1 MGVYFGQSGE
11 IALKRDALQSDL
23 RTQLDPSD
31 VNTSTKRF
39 SVDHSSGSLLSG
51 DQVEIATANNS
62 PLKLVDGHIDPATS
76 DYYPDG
82 KWFIHVDPVGGIRLY
97 DTFSKA
103 IEGLI
108 STALT
113 LVAPT
118 SKQDILIRTRNERFR
133 HVANVRDFEMTT
145 SREQVDLTNL
155 GDEFRNQYEAGLISG
170 QGTMTC
176 IWEHSYDTGNRKNE
190 YGAESEF
197 PFYLAQL
204 IVRTQQG
211 SDFDGL
217 FYIYRD
223 PSNSAK
229 NVYYEANCI
238 ITNVA
243 VSVTPAE
250 VIETRVEFITNG
262 VIRLKTGDTPGYL
275 LQEDTYR
282 ILQEDESPILL
293 EQV

>member
-11 IALKRDALQSDL
+11 IALKRDALQSAL
-23 RTQLDPSD
+23 QTKLDPSD
-31 VNTSTKRF
+31 VNTATKRF
-39 SVDHSSGSLLSG
+39 SVDHSSGSLLTG
-51 DQVEIATANNS
+51 DEVEIATVDESN
-62 PLKLVDGHIDPATS
+62 LELVNGHN
-76 DYYPDG
+76 YPDG
-82 KWFIHVDPVGGIRLY
+82 KWFINVDPVGGLRLF
-97 DTFSKA
+97 DSFAKA
-103 IEGLI
+103 IEGL
-108 STALT
+108 TPNALA
-113 LVAPT
+113 LVAP
-118 SKQDILIRTRNERFR
+118 SAAKDITIRTKNERYR

-170 QGTMTC
+170 QGSMSC
-176 IWEHSYDTGNRKNE
+176 IWEHRYYDSDRNNE

-197 PFYLAQL
+197 AFYLAQL

-223 PSNSAK
+223 PSDTKN
-229 NVYYEANCI
+229 NVYYEANCM

-243 VSVTPAE
+243 VSVNAAE
-250 VIETRVEFITNG
+250 VIDTRIEFVTNG
-262 VIRLKTGDTPGYL
+262 VIALKTGIAPGYL
-275 LQEDTYR
+275 LQEDEDK
-282 ILQEDESPILL
+282 ILQENESPILL

>member
-11 IALKRDALQSDL
+11 IALKRDALQSAL
-23 RTQLDPSD
+23 QTKLDPFD

-39 SVDHSSGSLLSG
+39 SVDHSSGSLLTG
-51 DQVEIATANNS
+51 DEVEIET
-62 PLKLVDGHIDPATS
+62 VDGSNLELVNGHN
-76 DYYPDG
+76 YPDG
-82 KWFIHVDPVGGIRLY
+82 KWFINVDPVGGLRLF
-97 DTFSKA
+97 DSFAKA
-103 IEGLI
+103 IEGLT
-108 STALT
+108 SNALA
-113 LVAPT
+113 LVAP
-118 SKQDILIRTRNERFR
+118 SAAKDITIKTRNERYR

-170 QGTMTC
+170 QGSMTC
-176 IWEHSYDTGNRKNE
+176 IWEHRYYDSDRENE

-197 PFYLAQL
+197 AFYLAQL

-217 FYIYRD
+217 FYLYRD
-223 PSNSAK
+223 SNNKK
-229 NVYYEANCI
+229 NSVYYEANCI

-243 VSVTPAE
+243 VSVNAAE
-250 VIETRVEFITNG
+250 VIDTRIEFVTNG
-262 VIRLKTGDTPGYL
+262 VIRLKTGDTAGY
-275 LQEDTYR
+275 
-282 ILQEDESPILL
+282 ILQEDSDKVLQENQSPILQ

>member
-23 RTQLDPSD
+23 RTQLDPFD

-39 SVDHSSGSLLSG
+39 SVDHSSGSLISG
-51 DQVEIATANNS
+51 DEVEIETADGS
-62 PLKLVDGHIDPATS
+62 TLELVNGHN
-76 DYYPDG
+76 YPDG
-82 KWFIHVDPVGGIRLY
+82 KWFINVDPMGGIRLY
-97 DTFSKA
+97 DTFPKA
-103 IEGLI
+103 IEGLQAN
-108 STALT
+108 ALT
-113 LVAPT
+113 LVTPSAA
-118 SKQDILIRTRNERFR
+118 KNILIRTRNERFR

-170 QGTMTC
+170 QGTMSC
-176 IWEHSYDTGNRKNE
+176 IWEHSYDTGTRKNE
-190 YGAESEF
+190 YGSDPEF

-217 FYIYRD
+217 FYLYRD
-223 PSNSAK
+223 ANNSAK

-262 VIRLKTGDTPGYL
+262 VIRLKTGDTAGYL
-275 LQEDTYR
+275 LQENADKV
-282 ILQEDESPILL
+282 LQEDESPILL

>member
-11 IALKRDALQSDL
+11 IALKRDALQAAL
-23 RTQLDPSD
+23 QTKLDPFD

-39 SVDHSSGSLLSG
+39 SVDHSSGSLLTG
-51 DQVEIATANNS
+51 DEVEIET
-62 PLKLVDGHIDPATS
+62 VDGSTLELVNGHS
-76 DYYPDG
+76 YPDG
-82 KWFIHVDPVGGIRLY
+82 KWFINVDPMGGIRLY
-97 DTFSKA
+97 DTFPKA
-103 IEGLI
+103 IEGLQ
-108 STALT
+108 TNALT
-113 LVAPT
+113 LVTPSAA
-118 SKQDILIRTRNERFR
+118 KDVLVRTRNERYR

-170 QGTMTC
+170 QGTMSC
-176 IWEHSYDTGNRKNE
+176 IWEHSYDTGDRKNE
-190 YGAESEF
+190 YGSDPEF

-223 PSNSAK
+223 ANNSAK

-243 VSVTPAE
+243 VSVNAAE
-250 VIETRVEFITNG
+250 IIETRVEFITNG
-262 VIRLKTGDTPGYL
+262 VIRLKTGDTAGYL
-275 LQEDTYR
+275 LQENADKV
-282 ILQEDESPILL
+282 LQEDESPILL

>member
-11 IALKRDALQSDL
+11 IALKRDSLQSTL
-23 RTQLDPSD
+23 STKLDPSD
-31 VNTSTKRF
+31 VNTSRRRF
-39 SVDHSSGSLLSG
+39 SVDHSSGSLLTG
-51 DQVEIATANNS
+51 DRVDIATADKS
-62 PLKLVDGHIDPATS
+62 TLELVNGHSYEDGSWYIN
-76 DYYPDG
+76 
-82 KWFIHVDPVGGIRLY
+82 VDPVGGLRLY
-97 DTFSKA
+97 DTFAKA
-103 IEGLI
+103 IEGLQ
-108 STALT
+108 STALQ
-113 LVAPT
+113 LVIPSA
-118 SKQDILIRTRNERFR
+118 SKDILIKTRNENFR

-155 GDEFRNQYEAGLISG
+155 GDEFRNQYEAGIISG

-176 IWEHSYDTGNRKNE
+176 IWEHSYETGNRKTE
-190 YGAESEF
+190 YGTDSEF

-223 PSNSAK
+223 TNNAK
-229 NVYYEANCI
+229 NNVFYEANCI

-243 VSVTPAE
+243 VSVSPAE
-250 VIETRVEFITNG
+250 VIETRIEFVTNG
-262 VIRLKTGDTPGYL
+262 AVKLKTGDTPGYL
-275 LQEDTYR
+275 LQENSDR
-282 ILQEDESPILL
+282 ILQENLSPILL

>member
-11 IALKRDALQSDL
+11 IALKRDALQSAL
-23 RTQLDPSD
+23 QTKLDPFD

-39 SVDHSSGSLLSG
+39 SVDHSSGSLLTG
-51 DQVEIATANNS
+51 DEVEIETVNES
-62 PLKLVDGHIDPATS
+62 TLELVNGHN
-76 DYYPDG
+76 YPDG
-82 KWFIHVDPVGGIRLY
+82 KWFINVDPVGGIRLY
-97 DTFSKA
+97 DTFPKA
-103 IEGLI
+103 IEGLQAN
-108 STALT
+108 ALA
-113 LVAPT
+113 LVTPSAA
-118 SKQDILIRTRNERFR
+118 KDILIRTKNERYR

-155 GDEFRNQYEAGLISG
+155 GDEFRNQYESGLISG
-170 QGTMTC
+170 QGTMSC
-176 IWEHSYDTGNRKNE
+176 IWEHSYDTGDRKNE
-190 YGAESEF
+190 YGSDPEF
-197 PFYLAQL
+197 PYYLAQL

-217 FYIYRD
+217 FYLYRD
-223 PSNSAK
+223 PNNSAK

-250 VIETRVEFITNG
+250 VIETRVEFVTNG
-262 VIRLKTGDTPGYL
+262 VIGLKTGETAGYL
-275 LQEDTYR
+275 LQENADKV
-282 ILQEDESPILL
+282 LQEDESPILL

>member
-11 IALKRDALQSDL
+11 IALKRDALQTAL
-23 RTQLDPSD
+23 QTKLDPFD

-39 SVDHSSGSLLSG
+39 SVDHSSGSLLTG
-51 DQVEIATANNS
+51 DEVEIET
-62 PLKLVDGHIDPATS
+62 VDGSNLELVNGHN
-76 DYYPDG
+76 YPDG
-82 KWFIHVDPVGGIRLY
+82 KWFINVDPVGGIKLF
-97 DTFSKA
+97 DSFSKA
-103 IEGLI
+103 IEGLA
-108 STALT
+108 SNALT
-113 LVAPT
+113 LVAP
-118 SKQDILIRTRNERFR
+118 SAAKDITIKTKNERYR
-133 HVANVRDFEMTT
+133 HVASVRDFEMTT

-170 QGTMTC
+170 QGSMNC
-176 IWEHSYDTGNRKNE
+176 IWEHLYNDSDRKNE

-197 PFYLAQL
+197 AFYLAQL

-223 PSNSAK
+223 STNK
-229 NVYYEANCI
+229 KNNVYYEANCI

-243 VSVTPAE
+243 VSVNAAE
-250 VIETRVEFITNG
+250 VIDTRIEFVTNG
-262 VIRLKTGDTPGYL
+262 VIRLKTGDTAGY
-275 LQEDTYR
+275 
-282 ILQEDESPILL
+282 ILQENSDKVLQENQSPILQ